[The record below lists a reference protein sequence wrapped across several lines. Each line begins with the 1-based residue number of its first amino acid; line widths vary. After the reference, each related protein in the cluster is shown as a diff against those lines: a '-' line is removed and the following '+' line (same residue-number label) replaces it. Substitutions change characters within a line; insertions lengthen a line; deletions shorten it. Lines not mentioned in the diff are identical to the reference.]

1 MNDLM
6 PVLLKDTYSLSQLKH
21 RLRILKTNL
30 LKSFF
35 GGQAESIP
43 PADLNWL
50 KSLPSPF
57 YTNFTKDNVYKIFS
71 DLEDNI
77 EKFTVLTMY
86 LTFEPDE
93 PTLSQIGSFARKTL
107 NFPSLILDI
116 KIEPHLVAGAAF
128 SWKGVY
134 KDYSLQGTLA
144 QRKAEILQG
153 FRRFL
158 R

>member
-71 DLEDNI
+71 LSIYPTTDPFSIKKSNI
-77 EKFTVLTMY
+77 
-86 LTFEPDE
+86 
-93 PTLSQIGSFARKTL
+93 IKTSCF
-107 NFPSLILDI
+107 NFVVFFIS
-116 KIEPHLVAGAAF
+116 
-128 SWKGVY
+128 
-134 KDYSLQGTLA
+134 
-144 QRKAEILQG
+144 
-153 FRRFL
+153 
-158 R
+158 